1 MAILVAGERKVKS
14 HRLIVRG
21 CLSESMENYRGD
33 LEQKFSSEGDFAQG
47 GYLVM
52 SRIDTFDCYYWVLT
66 ASIEKRPSCC

>member
-14 HRLIVRG
+14 QKFMIPVTDIVRG
-21 CLSESMENYRGD
+21 CLSESMENYRGG

-52 SRIDTFDCYYWVLT
+52 SRIDTFNCYN
-66 ASIEKRPSCC
+66 